1 MPSKEAKHGEKQHR
15 HICPTFWAHFTSGR
29 LLLLVIVVFTM
40 AVFIELEQHAKDAAI
55 RADAATDVCNRQCH
69 TPMPP
74 FFRGTGEVSP
84 KNEGT
89 NRQGQYFRSALVQL
103 A

>member
-1 MPSKEAKHGEKQHR
+1 MRNNIVIFVQLFGRTSP
-15 HICPTFWAHFTSGR
+15 SGR

-40 AVFIELEQHAKDAAI
+40 AVFVELEQHAKDAAS

>member
-15 HICPTFWAHFTSGR
+15 HICPTFWAHFNPWR

-40 AVFIELEQHAKDAAI
+40 AVFIELEQHAKDAAS